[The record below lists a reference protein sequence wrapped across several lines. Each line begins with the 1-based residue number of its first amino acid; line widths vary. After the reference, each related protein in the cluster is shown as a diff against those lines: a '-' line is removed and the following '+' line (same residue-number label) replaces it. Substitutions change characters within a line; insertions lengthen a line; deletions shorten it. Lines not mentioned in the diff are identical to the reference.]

1 MEFHEFSCIS
11 VHSPNTLSFIL
22 KSLLVCV
29 LARAQNN
36 ERFFFL
42 SKISTEERLC
52 LVWLHFLCV
61 LQKYLQQLWDT
72 VLLVALILSTG
83 VIVQARWQ
91 YQDHRLNDD
100 LEVLDF
106 TFVSCVM

>member
-1 MEFHEFSCIS
+1 M
-11 VHSPNTLSFIL
+11 
-22 KSLLVCV
+22 
-29 LARAQNN
+29 
-36 ERFFFL
+36 
-42 SKISTEERLC
+42 
-52 LVWLHFLCV
+52 

-106 TFVSCVM
+106 TFVSVSCEPVTPV

>member
-1 MEFHEFSCIS
+1 ME
-11 VHSPNTLSFIL
+11 
-22 KSLLVCV
+22 
-29 LARAQNN
+29 
-36 ERFFFL
+36 
-42 SKISTEERLC
+42 EESC
-52 LVWLHFLCV
+52 LVWLHFLSL

-100 LEVLDF
+100 LEVTPLHRHLDSSF
-106 TFVSCVM
+106 TSFIGLC

>member
-1 MEFHEFSCIS
+1 MCFSQGPKIM
-11 VHSPNTLSFIL
+11 
-22 KSLLVCV
+22 
-29 LARAQNN
+29 RD
-36 ERFFFL
+36 FFF
-42 SKISTEERLC
+42 SKISTEERLY

-106 TFVSCVM
+106 TDSRLTSFIGLH

>member
-1 MEFHEFSCIS
+1 M
-11 VHSPNTLSFIL
+11 
-22 KSLLVCV
+22 
-29 LARAQNN
+29 R
-36 ERFFFL
+36 
-42 SKISTEERLC
+42 ERLC
-52 LVWLHFLCV
+52 LVCLHFLCV

-100 LEVLDF
+100 SEVLDF
-106 TFVSCVM
+106 TFVSVSFEAVTPVKPLSLGFIRLNMF

>member
-1 MEFHEFSCIS
+1 MCFSQGPKIM
-11 VHSPNTLSFIL
+11 
-22 KSLLVCV
+22 
-29 LARAQNN
+29 RD
-36 ERFFFL
+36 FFF

-106 TFVSCVM
+106 TDSRLTSFIGLH

>member
-1 MEFHEFSCIS
+1 MCVQAFSRA
-11 VHSPNTLSFIL
+11 PLP
-22 KSLLVCV
+22 VC
-29 LARAQNN
+29 
-36 ERFFFL
+36 
-42 SKISTEERLC
+42 
-52 LVWLHFLCV
+52 

-100 LEVLDF
+100 LEVLEFMFGYIQCLSNLLDPPDHLLPETIQHMNADSF
-106 TFVSCVM
+106 IFSELSAFYCFEQD